1 MLPLLLAALQGV
13 TLTVTRPP
21 VADTLLP
28 VADSVAMAT
37 AYRDEATR
45 ELVRL
50 ARAHRGVI
58 DASVFRYT
66 ATARQRVSL
75 GVRALRRDRLIYRR
89 ETASL
94 VDWRRDGP
102 SRVEVVG
109 AREAVPIAMTGVR
122 VPGDLEDWARSF
134 VPRPGDDRLFV
145 NPGGGGFAWH
155 PLVEGGEALYRYETG
170 DTTVIRLPDGGAVRL
185 VELRVTPRERD
196 IRVVTGSFWIEL
208 DNHAI
213 VQAVFRPSREFD
225 MERDL
230 ARMSPED
237 AGDVDDV
244 PGIFKPV
251 RFDIRYVTVEYG
263 LWEMRWW
270 MPRLM
275 AFDGSLQLGALRF
288 PINMELTYAD
298 YVVEPD
304 RHGLPELPP
313 LTLHLAG
320 YPHARPLAHRYPTR
334 VVIADT
340 ARLLASPLLPASVY
354 AEGERLI
361 SEGELREL
369 ADRLGALPAVPW
381 EVGRPS
387 VSWPWEPGSG
397 LLRYNRVE
405 GLSAGARLDWDLTRA
420 HLDLTGRIG
429 TGDRVP
435 YVELGATVPTLRRSW
450 RVAAYHRLA
459 AADPAARPFGLQNSL
474 SALLLGQD
482 QGLYFRGSGVEMRVE
497 PAGGETRYRARV
509 YGERQAAVARN
520 TDFSVRRLL
529 GGDHEF
535 RPNIDADG
543 ADQVGASLW
552 LGRDRGLDPAGVRWG
567 GWLDL
572 TAETGTFS
580 FVRPGV
586 TLRGGVPLPGRL
598 LAAAELGAG
607 TTLGAAGETGFAAP
621 VQSHWFLGG
630 PTTLRGFAPGTFS
643 GPDHLR
649 GRAELATRLPA
660 ARLVVFSDA
669 GWAGSFDHY
678 HGRDVA
684 VSAGAG
690 ASLLDGLLRFD
701 VARALRPIT
710 QWRLEMYVDALF

>member
-13 TLTVTRPP
+13 TVTVTRPP

-28 VADSVAMAT
+28 VADSAALAT
-37 AYRDEATR
+37 AYRDDATR

-94 VDWRRDGP
+94 VDWRRDGA

-109 AREAVPIAMTGVR
+109 AREAVPIAMSGVR
-122 VPGDLEDWARSF
+122 VPDDLDSWARSF
-134 VPRPGDDRLFV
+134 IPRPGDDRLFV

-155 PLVEGGEALYRYETG
+155 PLVEGGEALYRYATG
-170 DTTVIRLPDGGAVRL
+170 DTTVIRLPDGGTVRL
-185 VELRVTPRERD
+185 AELRVTPRERD

-213 VQAVFRPSREFD
+213 VQAVFRPSRDFD

-244 PGIFKPV
+244 PGFLKPV

-288 PINMELTYAD
+288 PITMELTYSD
-298 YVVEPD
+298 YLVEPD
-304 RHGLPELPP
+304 RYGLPELPP

-320 YPHARPLAHRYPTR
+320 YPYAKPLSFRHPTH
-334 VVIADT
+334 VVMADT
-340 ARLLASPLLPASVY
+340 AQLLTSPMLPASVH

-369 ADRLGALPAVPW
+369 ADRLGALPPVPW
-381 EVGRPS
+381 EVARPT
-387 VSWPWEPGSG
+387 VTWPWEPGRG

-405 GLSAGARLDWDLTRA
+405 GLSAGARVDWDLTRA

-435 YVELGATVPTLRRSW
+435 NVELGTSVPTLRRSW
-450 RVAAYHRLA
+450 RAAVYHRIA
-459 AADPAARPFGLQNSL
+459 AADPSARPFGLQNSL

-482 QGLYFRGSGVEMRVE
+482 QGLYFRGSGAELRVE
-497 PAGGETRYRARV
+497 PVAGETRYRARV
-509 YGERQAAVARN
+509 YGERQVAVERN
-520 TDFSVRRLL
+520 TDFSLRNLVNDEHR
-529 GGDHEF
+529 F
-535 RPNIDADG
+535 RPNIEANR
-543 ADQVGASLW
+543 ADQVGASLQM
-552 LGRDRGLDPAGVRWG
+552 GRDRGLDPAGARWG

-572 TAETGTFS
+572 SAETGTYS
-580 FVRPGV
+580 FVRPGG
-586 TLRGGVPLPGRL
+586 TLMGGVPVPGRL
-598 LAAAELGAG
+598 MAAAELGAG
-607 TTLGAAGETGFAAP
+607 TTLGGRRETGSAAP
-621 VQSHWFLGG
+621 IQSHWFLGG

-643 GPDHLR
+643 GPDHVR
-649 GRAELATRLPA
+649 ARAELATRLPA
-660 ARLVVFSDA
+660 ARLVLFSDA
-669 GWAGSFDHY
+669 GWAGGFEDYQSSDL
-678 HGRDVA
+678 A
-684 VSAGAG
+684 VSAGVG

-701 VARALRPIT
+701 VARALRPTT
-710 QWRLEMYVDALF
+710 QWRLELYVDALF